1 MDYRYCLYN
10 RPFSLGAQPKEG
22 WVRCEPRPA
31 PGEPH
36 HDLARHGIVVYNR
49 KLTQEEERSYELPP
63 ILSRQA
69 ISELATQ
76 VADSYTKYR
85 EGIWEQHLEGEQA
98 WIEDAFLDKAGK
110 LYPGLPPSLPRYF
123 AELVFLKL
131 FEDRVK

>member
-36 HDLARHGIVVYNR
+36 HELARHGIVVYDR
-49 KLTQEEERSYELPP
+49 KLTQEEERSFELPP
-63 ILSRQA
+63 ILSRA
-69 ISELATQ
+69 AVSELATQ
-76 VADSYTKYR
+76 VSDRYAHYR
-85 EGIWEQHLEGEQA
+85 DEIWVRYCKGDRDWLEG
-98 WIEDAFLDKAGK
+98 DFLETGRS